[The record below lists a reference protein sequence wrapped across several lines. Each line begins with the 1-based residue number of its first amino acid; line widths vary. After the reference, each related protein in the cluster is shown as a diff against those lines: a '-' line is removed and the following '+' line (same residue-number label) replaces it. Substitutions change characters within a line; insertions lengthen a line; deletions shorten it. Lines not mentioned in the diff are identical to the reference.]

1 MGINAKTDNEKAK
14 SKYAALILECEAEN
28 ANLSAINA

>member
-14 SKYAALILECEAEN
+14 AKYAALIQECEAEN
-28 ANLSAINA
+28 ANLNAINA